1 MNTTESHQG
10 TFGDVYREA
19 ILALD
24 LAPHEAARFL
34 SNDDQELVKKALEKR
49 LGKVKLWHYAPDQR
63 EAVKTARTYLQ
74 NLLKSQAA

>member
-1 MNTTESHQG
+1 MNTTETHQS

-24 LAPHEAARFL
+24 LPSHEAERFL
-34 SNDDQELVKKALEKR
+34 SNDDQESVRKALEKR
-49 LGKVKLWHYAPDQR
+49 LDKVKLWRYAPDQR